1 MGFAQFKNRSSYLGV
16 VMRVQVDA
24 DSGEIQ
30 LIKATAVCDA
40 GLVINP
46 DGTRAQIE
54 GGIIQSASWTIKEQ
68 IRFSRAQKQTVDWAT
83 YPILRFDEVPEVEV
97 VLMERRDRPSL
108 GVGEVAQGPTA
119 AAIANAVFDQ
129 TRNRIRKLPLTA

>member
-1 MGFAQFKNRSSYLGV
+1 
-16 VMRVQVDA
+16 MRVKVDA
-24 DSGEIQ
+24 DDGTIR

-54 GGIIQSASWTIKEQ
+54 GGIIQSASWTIKEKV
-68 IRFSRAQKQTVDWAT
+68 RFSRAQKQSVDWLT
-83 YPILRFDEVPEVEV
+83 YPILRFDEVPDVEV
-97 VLMERRDRPSL
+97 VLIDTDDQPSL
-108 GVGEVAQGPTA
+108 GVGESAQGPTA

-129 TRNRIRKLPLTA
+129 SKNRIRRLPLT